1 MGGSRVPR
9 WVPQPPSYSLGR
21 TGESASGA
29 IRLQH
34 GWDHFP
40 FGIQDLTL
48 CRRHQSDHNQSND
61 FVGILKADE

>member
-1 MGGSRVPR
+1 MFPYGLPSTSCLPGQTGGD
-9 WVPQPPSYSLGR
+9 
-21 TGESASGA
+21 ASVV

-48 CRRHQSDHNQSND
+48 FRRHQSDHN
-61 FVGILKADE
+61 